1 MLSAREA
8 SKIAEFAAF
17 CVLKIDAYNPPEAA
31 YVETNEIQH
40 IQDAHRRIFGS
51 DASGATIV
59 RIVGRNLLKEVCPEM
74 FVHTA
79 CGIHSDWPQ
88 YLLHTTRLCGIAT
101 KLVKGSDIPQWNG
114 PPDMDVRVCM
124 LR

>member
-31 YVETNEIQH
+31 YEETNEIQH

-59 RIVGRNLLKEVCPEM
+59 RIVGRNLLKEVGPNCSCTPHAE
-74 FVHTA
+74 FTPTGPNT
-79 CGIHSDWPQ
+79 CC
-88 YLLHTTRLCGIAT
+88 TR
-101 KLVKGSDIPQWNG
+101 
-114 PPDMDVRVCM
+114 
-124 LR
+124 